1 MSKPVFVGGWVL
13 LALAKLAL
21 AWALPLFGDEAFY
34 WWESQRPAWSYSD
47 LPPLTA
53 WLVSVGAA
61 VAPGELGV
69 RLPFWLLGLLLPW
82 QLVAIARRDYDQAT
96 AWRVGTL
103 ALLLPLAALL
113 GVLALPDVALV
124 VVSVWTVDA
133 VARAL
138 AGGGR
143 RPWLEAGAAAATGL
157 LCHYRFAAL
166 LLVLAATV
174 LCHRRGRA
182 ALRGAGPWLAAAVAA
197 LGLLPLLWFNLANE
211 MVSVRF
217 QLLDRHPWAWQGS
230 GWLQLAE
237 QALVTSPLLLG
248 LLAWAGWRSL
258 RRRPLHWPES
268 LFVASAIALWLLFFV
283 LGFFADNERFRW
295 HWPLTACVLLLPALA
310 ARLPQ
315 LPRPLRLASW
325 AGAVLVLLLAV
336 AYLAATVLPGRHAA
350 WLDGKRFPANF
361 SGWREA
367 AAWLAATDD
376 GGTDP
381 VVVDNF
387 MLGATLDFY
396 RDPADRRPI
405 MVLDDALN
413 RQHGRAAQLML
424 WGIDESALAAAPA
437 TPGWLVVEETAR
449 RFSDRWAWYQG
460 LCARFAGLELDQAL
474 TLHGGRKRFVRWR
487 FDAYSPRPSCTR
499 PAALPPLGWV
509 ELPARVPAGAPIP
522 VFGWVVQPGLGI
534 EAVEL
539 QVDDAGPV
547 ALARDVEIDWVE
559 RRWGE
564 VGDPAGRR
572 LGFRTELASAGLGAG
587 PRRVSVRV
595 RRSDGVVWLL
605 HEQVVV
611 LER

>member
-53 WLVSVGAA
+53 WLVALGAWA
-61 VAPGELGV
+61 VPGELGL

-82 QLVAIARRDYDQAT
+82 QLVAIARRDYDEAT
-96 AWRVGTL
+96 AWRAGTL

-138 AGGGR
+138 AAGSGR
-143 RPWLEAGAAAATGL
+143 GWLEAGLAAAIGL

-166 LLVLAATV
+166 LLVLALV
-174 LCHRRGRA
+174 LLGHRRGRL

-197 LGLLPLLWFNLANE
+197 LGLLPLLWFNLAND
-211 MVSVRF
+211 MASVRF

-230 GWLQLAE
+230 GWLQLPE

-248 LLAWAGWRSL
+248 LLGWTGWRAL
-258 RRRPLHWPES
+258 ARRPLAWPES
-268 LFVASAIALWLLFFV
+268 LFAGAAVVLWLLFFV

-310 ARLPQ
+310 ARLPL
-315 LPRPLRLASW
+315 LPRLLRVASW
-325 AGAVLVLLLAV
+325 SVAGLVLVLV
-336 AYLAATVLPGRHAA
+336 VGYLAAALLPGRAGD

-367 AAWLAATDD
+367 AAWVD
-376 GGTDP
+376 GSAGGGNRL
-381 VVVDNF
+381 VVDNF

-396 RDPADRRPI
+396 RDPADTRPI
-405 MVLDDALN
+405 LVLDDALN
-413 RQHGRAAQLML
+413 GQHGRAAQLML
-424 WGIDESALAAAPA
+424 WGIDETALAAAPA
-437 TPGWLVVEETAR
+437 QPGWLVVEETAR
-449 RFSDRWAWYQG
+449 RFSDRWAWYHG
-460 LCARFAGLELDQAL
+460 LCARFSGLVLDQAL

-499 PAALPPLGWV
+499 PAAIPPLGWV
-509 ELPARVPAGAPIP
+509 ELPAQVRLGAPLP

-534 EAVEL
+534 EAVEVR
-539 QVDDAGPV
+539 VDDGP
-547 ALARDVEIDWVE
+547 ALGLVREVDIDWVE
-559 RRWGE
+559 QRWGE

-572 LGFRTELASAGLGAG
+572 IGFRAEVATAGLAPGAH
-587 PRRVSVRV
+587 RVSVRV
-595 RRSDGVVWLL
+595 RRSDGLDWLL
-605 HEQVVV
+605 HEQRVV
-611 LER
+611 LDP

>member
-1 MSKPVFVGGWVL
+1 MSKPVFVGGWAL
-13 LALAKLAL
+13 LALLKLVL
-21 AWALPLFGDEAFY
+21 AATLPLFGDEAFY

-53 WLVSVGAA
+53 WMVSLGSALV
-61 VAPGELGV
+61 PGELGV

-82 QLVAIARRDYDQAT
+82 QLVAIARRDYGEAT
-96 AWRVGTL
+96 GWRAGTL
-103 ALLLPLAALL
+103 GLLLPLAALL

-138 AGGGR
+138 AADRR
-143 RPWLEAGAAAATGL
+143 RPWLEAGLAAAFGL

-166 LLVLAATV
+166 LLVLVVVA
-174 LCHRRGRA
+174 LGHRRGRA
-182 ALRGAGPWLAAAVAA
+182 ALRGPGPWLAVAIAA
-197 LGLLPLLWFNLANE
+197 LGLLPLVWFNLANE
-211 MVSVRF
+211 LVSVRF

-230 GWLQLAE
+230 GWLQLPE
-237 QALVTSPLLLG
+237 QALVTSPVLLG

-258 RRRPLHWPES
+258 RRPLAWPES
-268 LFVASAIALWLLFFV
+268 LYVASALALWLLFFA

-310 ARLPQ
+310 ARLT
-315 LPRPLRLASW
+315 LVPRGLRLAGW
-325 AGAVLVLLLAV
+325 GLAVLVQGLVV
-336 AYLAATVLPGRHAA
+336 AYLAAALLPGRAA
-350 WLDGKRFPANF
+350 DWLDGKRFPANF

-367 AAWLAATDD
+367 AAWVADTGAGAD
-376 GGTDP
+376 GRL
-381 VVVDNF
+381 VVDNF

-396 RDPADRRPI
+396 RDPADTRPI
-405 MVLDDALN
+405 LVLDDALN
-413 RQHGRAAQLML
+413 GQHGRAAQLML

-437 TPGWLVVEETAR
+437 GPGWLVVEETAR
-449 RFSDRWAWYQG
+449 RFSDRWAWYHG

-509 ELPARVPAGAPIP
+509 ELPARVAAGEPIP
-522 VFGWVVQPGLGI
+522 VFGWVAQTGLGI
-534 EAVEL
+534 EAVDVR
-539 QVDDAGPV
+539 VDDGTPV
-547 ALARDVEIDWVE
+547 TVARDIEIDWVE

-572 LGFRTELASAGLGAG
+572 LGFRTALAPAGLAPGA
-587 PRRVSVRV
+587 RRISVRV
-595 RRSDGVVWLL
+595 RRSDGLDWLL

-611 LER
+611 VGR

>member
-1 MSKPVFVGGWVL
+1 MSKPVFVCAWVL
-13 LALAKLAL
+13 LALVKLAL
-21 AWALPLFGDEAFY
+21 AWTLPLFGDEAFY

-53 WLVSVGAA
+53 WMVSLGAA
-61 VAPGELGV
+61 LVPGELGV
-69 RLPFWLLGLLLPW
+69 RLPFWLLGLALPW
-82 QLVAIARRDYDQAT
+82 QLVAIARRDYDEAT
-96 AWRVGTL
+96 AWRAGTL

-138 AGGGR
+138 AGER
-143 RPWLEAGAAAATGL
+143 RGPWLEAGLAAAIGL

-166 LLVLAATV
+166 LLVLAVVA
-174 LCHRRGRA
+174 LGHRRGRSS
-182 ALRGAGPWLAAAVAA
+182 LRRAGPWLAVAIAA
-197 LGLLPLLWFNLANE
+197 LGLLPLVWFNLANE
-211 MVSVRF
+211 LASVRF

-230 GWLQLAE
+230 GWLQLPE

-248 LLAWAGWRSL
+248 LLGWAGWRAL
-258 RRRPLHWPES
+258 ARRPAVWPES
-268 LFVASAIALWLLFFV
+268 LFVASAVALWLLFFA

-310 ARLPQ
+310 ARLPL
-315 LPRPLRLASW
+315 LPRPLRIASW
-325 AGAVLVLLLAV
+325 SAAGLVLVV
-336 AYLAATVLPGRHAA
+336 VVGYLAAALLPGRAA
-350 WLDGKRFPANF
+350 DWLDGKRFPANF

-367 AAWLAATDD
+367 AAWVD
-376 GGTDP
+376 GTAGSGGNRL
-381 VVVDNF
+381 VVDNF

-396 RDPADRRPI
+396 RDPADTRPI
-405 MVLDDALN
+405 VVLDDALN
-413 RQHGRAAQLML
+413 GQHGRAAQLML
-424 WGIDESALAAAPA
+424 WGIDETALAAAPA
-437 TPGWLVVEETAR
+437 QPGWLVVEETAR
-449 RFSDRWAWYQG
+449 RFSDRWAWYHG
-460 LCARFAGLELDQAL
+460 LCARFSGLVLDQAL

-509 ELPARVPAGAPIP
+509 ELPSRVAAGAPIP

-539 QVDDAGPV
+539 HVDGGAPV
-547 ALARDVEIDWVE
+547 PLRRDVEIDWVE
-559 RRWGE
+559 QRWGE

-572 LGFRTELASAGLGAG
+572 LGFRTELDSAGLAAGA
-587 PRRVSVRV
+587 RRISIRV
-595 RRSDGVVWLL
+595 RRSDGLDWLL

-611 LER
+611 VGR